1 MKKTNLLYL
10 VIILT
15 INIIVIFRGY
25 FLINREFKT
34 KEKMLKTSIDKN
46 LEKFLKWIL
55 NKLRFEKI
63 KLYFRRFYF
72 KFIFW
77 DFIIKHFL

>member
-46 LEKFLKWIL
+46 LEKFLK
-55 NKLRFEKI
+55 
-63 KLYFRRFYF
+63 
-72 KFIFW
+72 
-77 DFIIKHFL
+77 